1 MSFFTD
7 AYLIL
12 FENISG
18 GDDGLSFE
26 VACCSALFLCYF
38 LMAKC
43 CLVVA
48 FSFAW
53 FYGLHS
59 CASYFLRGKSL
70 PLQQYTTDLTTFVLF
85 SFICTAQTQLTES
98 ESQNGLG

>member
-26 VACCSALFLCYF
+26 VACCSFCVISSWLNVVWLLLFPLHGSMVCIVVLVTFYMENLFLC
-38 LMAKC
+38 
-43 CLVVA
+43 
-48 FSFAW
+48 S
-53 FYGLHS
+53 S
-59 CASYFLRGKSL
+59 I
-70 PLQQYTTDLTTFVLF
+70 QQ
-85 SFICTAQTQLTES
+85 I
-98 ESQNGLG
+98 